1 MAFDVKKFGAAI
13 RTLRENIGLSQAALA
28 EQAGLTQAAVAL
40 IEQGKRSVS
49 MQTLD
54 TLGQALKVPSECL
67 SILAFRAM
75 AKQKDIADLAKSLQN
90 LILATVEARSA
101 TVPASRR
108 RAATRKRGSTR
119 LARVLVGA
127 HQD

>member
-1 MAFDVKKFGAAI
+1 MEGKAMAFDVKKFGAAI
-13 RTLRENIGLSQAALA
+13 RTLRENSGLSQAALA

-49 MQTLD
+49 METLD

-75 AKQKDIADLAKSLQN
+75 TKQKDIADLAKSLQN
-90 LILATVEARSA
+90 LILATVEARNA
-101 TVPASRR
+101 TVHQTRNR
-108 RAATRKRGSTR
+108 ATRKRSSSR
-119 LARVLVGA
+119 LARV
-127 HQD
+127 